1 MKIYISFRT
10 SRSASAC
17 EEKGRNCYRS
27 LHVHDHTRELVYLTR
42 AFSFLSAY
50 GTLRASIERV
60 SQIRACRVASH
71 GRGSSSIILQKL
83 TRICTCALSM
93 LRSTARPLDALP
105 HDGGLAVGR
114 FMVVSVAMSVAS
126 AASAALAKD
135 LWKG

>member
-1 MKIYISFRT
+1 
-10 SRSASAC
+10 
-17 EEKGRNCYRS
+17 
-27 LHVHDHTRELVYLTR
+27 
-42 AFSFLSAY
+42 
-50 GTLRASIERV
+50 
-60 SQIRACRVASH
+60 
-71 GRGSSSIILQKL
+71 
-83 TRICTCALSM
+83 M